1 MSGYYV
7 KNPGTVLD
15 LTFDW
20 GVQFLESGE
29 TIATDQGWT
38 VHPDD
43 ASGGGISVQ
52 SSASTSTT
60 TTAFLAGGR
69 AGDAYLVSSSI
80 LTSQGREIRRAM
92 TVRVA
97 NT

>member
-20 GVQFLESGE
+20 GTQHLDSGE
-29 TIATDQGWT
+29 TISTDQGWT

-43 ASGGGISVQ
+43 AGTGGLSVQ
-52 SSASTSTT
+52 SNTNTTTT
-60 TTAFLAGGR
+60 TTAFLQGGR
-69 AGDAYLVSSSI
+69 PGDAYLVSSSI
-80 LTSQGREIRRAM
+80 LTSNGREFRRAM
-92 TVRVA
+92 TVRAA
-97 NT
+97 NI